1 MDPITRR
8 TMLRTGGLAT
18 AALALGGGVLPK
30 VFGQDAPEGAASGG
44 LIPGAFDA
52 DGRAILPPLPYA
64 PDALERAIDAQT
76 MTIHHDRHHNA
87 YVTGCNAALDAL
99 AAAREANDFALV
111 EHHSRKLTFNGG
123 GHVLH
128 TIFWTVMGPDG
139 GGEPAE
145 GELLSAIERDF
156 GSFAAM
162 KAQFAAAA
170 KSVEGAGWGILSF
183 NVGSRRLIIHQ
194 VQNQNLSAL
203 WAEVPLLLV
212 DVWEHAYDRRYQNDR
227 AAYVEAFFE
236 VVNWAEV
243 ERRLVQS
250 AALAV

>member
-1 MDPITRR
+1 MNSISRR
-8 TMLRTGGLAT
+8 TLLKTGGLAT

-30 VFGQDAPEGAASGG
+30 VLAQEESEGAAGGG
-44 LIPGAFDA
+44 LFPGAFDA
-52 DGRAILPPLPYA
+52 DGRATLPPLPYA
-64 PDALERAIDAQT
+64 PDALERVIDAQT

-87 YVTGCNAALDAL
+87 YVTGYNAALDAL
-99 AAAREANDFALV
+99 AAAREANDFARV
-111 EHHSRKLTFNGG
+111 DHHSRKLTFNGG

-128 TIFWTVMGPDG
+128 TVFWTIMGPDG
-139 GGEPAE
+139 GGEPSE
-145 GELLSAIERDF
+145 GELRSAIERDF

-162 KAQFAAAA
+162 RAQFAAAA
-170 KSVEGAGWGILSF
+170 KSVEGAGWGLLSF
-183 NVGSRRLIIHQ
+183 NVGNRRLIIHQ

-212 DVWEHAYDRRYQNDR
+212 DVWEHAYYLRYQNDR